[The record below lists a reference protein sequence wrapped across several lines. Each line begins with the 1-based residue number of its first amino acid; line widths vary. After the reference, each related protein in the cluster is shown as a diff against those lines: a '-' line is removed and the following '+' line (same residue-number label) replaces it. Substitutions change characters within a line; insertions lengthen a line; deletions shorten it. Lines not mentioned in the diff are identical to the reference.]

1 MMIDDSYLGSLYLTF
16 VSIYMFCLSD
26 LWHYLNYECHWVF
39 FLSFLRI
46 MYINYINISRL
57 HISYHPLSYCSVF
70 GGWVLCITI
79 RDLNP
84 RCKIRVHFIWHV
96 FLYWFFEK

>member
-39 FLSFLRI
+39 FLSFL
-46 MYINYINISRL
+46 
-57 HISYHPLSYCSVF
+57 
-70 GGWVLCITI
+70 
-79 RDLNP
+79 
-84 RCKIRVHFIWHV
+84 
-96 FLYWFFEK
+96 